1 MTFLIGPILVMA
13 RSDGFSGLS
22 EFLAVAKHASFRAAA
37 AELGVTPAAVSQAI
51 RTLETKAGLVL
62 FQRTTRR
69 VGLTEAGEK
78 LLGRVRPAAAEIAGA
93 FEALTDLRERP
104 AGLLRLSVP
113 RVALPLVIEPVL
125 ANFRRAYPDVAV
137 DIDVNDGVVDLPA
150 NSLDGGIRI
159 GEMVERDMIA
169 VRLTPDL
176 RWSVLGAPSYFAARG
191 RPRTPE
197 ELTRH
202 ECIRYRFLTA
212 GSIYR
217 WEFVRGGREFSVD
230 APGGVTVNDAALMMT
245 CALQGMGLIYTADLF
260 AAREVATGQLE
271 SVLDDFLPTSPG
283 LFLYFPARTQMQ
295 PKLRAFIDMVTA
307 DKRRDAGRASA
318 RRGRR

>member
-1 MTFLIGPILVMA
+1 MA

-22 EFLAVAKHASFRAAA
+22 EFLSVARHASFRAAA

-51 RTLETKAGLVL
+51 RTLETKTGLVL

-78 LLGRVRPAAAEIAGA
+78 LLARVRPAAAEIDGA

-113 RVALPLVIEPVL
+113 RVALPLVIEPAL
-125 ANFRRAYPDVAV
+125 PEFRRAYPDVAV
-137 DIDVNDGVVDLPA
+137 DIDVNDAAVDLMA
-150 NSLDGGIRI
+150 NNLDAGIRI
-159 GEMVERDMIA
+159 GEQVERDMIA

-176 RWSVLGAPSYFAARG
+176 RWCVLGSPAYFAARG

-217 WEFVRGGREFSVD
+217 WEFVRAGREFSVD
-230 APGGVTVNDAALMMT
+230 APGNVTVNDGGLMMT
-245 CALQGMGLIYTADLF
+245 CALKGMGLVYTADLF
-260 AAREVATGQLE
+260 AARELAAGQLE
-271 SVLDDFLPTSPG
+271 SVLEEFLPTTPG
-283 LFLYFPARTQMQ
+283 LFLYFPARTQTQ
-295 PKLRAFIDMVTA
+295 PKLRAFIDMLTA
-307 DKRRDAGRASA
+307 TSKRREVGRASA

>member
-1 MTFLIGPILVMA
+1 MA
-13 RSDGFSGLS
+13 RSDGFSGVS
-22 EFLAVAKHASFRAAA
+22 EFLAVARHASFRAAA

-51 RTLETKAGLVL
+51 RTLETKTGLVL

-69 VGLTEAGEK
+69 VGLTEAGES
-78 LLGRVRPAAAEIAGA
+78 LLARVRPAAAEIAEA
-93 FEALTDLRERP
+93 FDALTDLRERP

-113 RVALPLVIEPVL
+113 RVAVPIVIEPTL
-125 ANFRRAYPDVAV
+125 ADFRRAYPDVAV
-137 DIDVNDGVVDLPA
+137 DIDVDDGVVDLTA
-150 NSLDGGIRI
+150 NNLDAGIRI

-176 RWSVLGAPSYFAARG
+176 HWSVLGAPAYFATRG

-217 WEFVRGGREFSVD
+217 WEFERGGRDFSVD
-230 APGGVTVNDAALMMT
+230 VPGGVTVNDSALMLSF
-245 CALQGMGLIYTADLF
+245 ALKGMGLIYTADLF
-260 AAREVATGQLE
+260 AAREIAAGQLE
-271 SVLDDFLPTSPG
+271 PVLEEFLPTTPG
-283 LFLYFPARTQMQ
+283 LFLYFPARTQTQ
-295 PKLRAFIDMVTA
+295 PKLRAFIDMLTA
-307 DKRRDAGRASA
+307 SNKRGRGRARS
-318 RRGRR
+318 

>member
-1 MTFLIGPILVMA
+1 MA

-22 EFLAVAKHASFRAAA
+22 EFLSVAKHASFRAAA

-51 RTLETKAGLVL
+51 RTLETKTGLVL

-78 LLGRVRPAAAEIAGA
+78 LLARVRPAAAEIVRA

-113 RVALPLVIEPVL
+113 RVALSLVIEPAL
-125 ANFRRAYPDVAV
+125 ADFRRAYPDVAV
-137 DIDVNDGVVDLPA
+137 DIDVNDAAVDLTT
-150 NSLDGGIRI
+150 NNLDAGIRI
-159 GEMVERDMIA
+159 GEQVERDMIA

-176 RWSVLGAPSYFAARG
+176 RWSVLGSPAYFAARG

-217 WEFVRGGREFSVD
+217 WEFVRSGREFSVD
-230 APGGVTVNDAALMMT
+230 VPGGVTVNDGDLMMK
-245 CALQGMGLIYTADLF
+245 CALKGMGLAYSADLF
-260 AAREVATGQLE
+260 AARELAAGQLE
-271 SVLDDFLPTSPG
+271 SVLEEFLPTTPG
-283 LFLYFPARTQMQ
+283 LFLYFPARTQTQ
-295 PKLRAFIDMVTA
+295 PKLRAFIDMLTA
-307 DKRRDAGRASA
+307 TGKRRDGGRASA

>member
-1 MTFLIGPILVMA
+1 MA
-13 RSDGFSGLS
+13 RSDGFSGVS
-22 EFLAVAKHASFRAAA
+22 EFLAVARHASFRAAA

-51 RTLETKAGLVL
+51 RTLETKTGLVL

-69 VGLTEAGEK
+69 VGLTEAGES
-78 LLGRVRPAAAEIAGA
+78 LLARVRPAAAEIAEA
-93 FEALTDLRERP
+93 FAALTDLRERP

-113 RVALPLVIEPVL
+113 RVAVPIVIEPAL
-125 ANFRRAYPDVAV
+125 ADFRRAYPDVAV
-137 DIDVNDGVVDLPA
+137 DIDVDDGVVDLTA
-150 NSLDGGIRI
+150 NNLDAGIRI

-176 RWSVLGAPSYFAARG
+176 HWSVLGAPAYFATRG

-217 WEFVRGGREFSVD
+217 WEFERGGRDFSVD
-230 APGGVTVNDAALMMT
+230 VPGGVTVNDSALMLSF
-245 CALQGMGLIYTADLF
+245 ALKGMGLIYTADLF
-260 AAREVATGQLE
+260 AAREIAAGQLE
-271 SVLDDFLPTSPG
+271 PVLEEFLPNTPG
-283 LFLYFPARTQMQ
+283 LFLYFPARTQTQ
-295 PKLRAFIDMVTA
+295 PKLRAFIDMLTA
-307 DKRRDAGRASA
+307 SNKRGRGRARS
-318 RRGRR
+318 